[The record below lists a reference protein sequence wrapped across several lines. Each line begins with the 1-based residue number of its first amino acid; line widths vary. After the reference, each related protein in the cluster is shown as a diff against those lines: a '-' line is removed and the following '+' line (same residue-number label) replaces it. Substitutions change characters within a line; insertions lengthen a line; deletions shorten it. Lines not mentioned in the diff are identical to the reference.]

1 MSDATPKLSLP
12 YMVANQA
19 QKEVTYN
26 EALEIIDVIAS
37 STFISFRAEPPS
49 SPTVGDTYIVSAT
62 PSGEWSSYANY
73 VAYYYSN
80 SWLYLPPFEGMTM
93 MLTGGTKTEYVYD
106 AGAWKVYSSGGG
118 GGGGGT
124 VTTEIVTGNSII
136 SHTGGV
142 KSFEVHLPVRSG
154 DTQIPVMR
162 FKLNDVGFMLGNAN
176 YNASGYLRVNI
187 QAGDVF
193 TTSDFLISK
202 TGSMHRVDYQKFLY
216 GGSATVTDYY
226 AESRGSKVLPQN
238 VLSSPGYLGWT
249 NNAAVSSVGTHNHM
263 NGGLTWQGIPYSGMT
278 DYQLGSPYAHHH
290 TITELASDGAHYHTV
305 TVTAAYKISAE
316 GGVDGSVDKHAELG
330 TSSSPLFSPAFYTSG
345 GTIFGNYYSK
355 LETDYM
361 ELRLNSVDSSRAR
374 VARVSIEFMNCNNT
388 VWFYDAEKQTWPSAP
403 SPALLG
409 DSIMEQVDFN
419 GTVRSPGGAYGSTY
433 RFIASD
439 IIGAANYGIGGQ
451 RTDQINGR
459 VTTSGGTLY
468 IDGGANTN
476 SVFII
481 DGGINDCIRKAM
493 YDNSI
498 KFSGESYDS
507 SWTFS
512 PVANIS
518 SLVSKI
524 RSCGKKVIFTM
535 CPPINASLYTS
546 TVAAQAITDLGGNNP
561 STMPPA
567 LWTTIAA
574 LWNTTKT
581 ELDVFC
587 KENNVPVVD
596 WYTPIENQG
605 SYRSD
610 LSYDGIHLNARG
622 YSVLASLMYDA
633 LYSVVGN
640 GCSTIS
646 VDMKGARGEKGADG
660 AAGATGATGAQGIQG
675 VKGDQGDPLTI
686 GAVDVYANI
695 SNHDSEAAG
704 FVFLASDTSTAYVR
718 VGTSGWSSGVPF
730 VGEQEMDGGTAT
742 SVYTSDQSFDGG
754 GAIG

>member
-1 MSDATPKLSLP
+1 MSDTTPKLSLP

-37 STFISFRAEPPS
+37 STFVSFMAAPPA

-62 PSGEWSSYANY
+62 PSGDWASYANH

-80 SWLYLPPFEGMTM
+80 SWLYLPPFDGMTM

-106 AGAWKVYSSGGG
+106 AGQWKVYSNGSGGG
-118 GGGGGT
+118 GT
-124 VTTEIVTGNSII
+124 TTTEVITGNSVV
-136 SHTGGV
+136 SHAGSV

-162 FKLNDVGFMLGNAN
+162 FRLNDVGFMLGNAN

-193 TTSDFLISK
+193 TTSDFLVSK
-202 TGSMHRVDYQKFLY
+202 TGASHRVDYQKFLY
-216 GGSATVTDYY
+216 GGSASNIDYY
-226 AESRGSKVLPQN
+226 AESRGSKILPQN
-238 VLSSPGYLGWT
+238 VLSSPGFLAWE
-249 NNAAVSSVGTHNHM
+249 NNATVSSVAAHNHM
-263 NGGLTWQGIPYSGMT
+263 TGGLSWQGIPYSGMT

-290 TITELASDGAHYHTV
+290 TITELATDGGHTHTV
-305 TVTAAYKISAE
+305 TVDAAYKINSAS
-316 GGVDGSVDKHAELG
+316 GANSSVDSHAELG

-345 GTIFGNYYSK
+345 GSAFSSYYSK
-355 LETDYM
+355 QDTDYM
-361 ELRLNSVDSSRAR
+361 ELRLNSVDASRAR
-374 VARVSIEFMNCNNT
+374 VARVSVEFMSCNNT
-388 VWFYDAEKQTWPSAP
+388 VWFYDAEKQTWPAAP
-403 SPALLG
+403 SLAMLG
-409 DSIMEQVDFN
+409 DSLIEAVDFN
-419 GTVRSPGGAYGSTY
+419 GTVRSPGGAYGSLY
-433 RFIASD
+433 RFSASD
-439 IIGAANYGIGGQ
+439 IIGATNYGIGGQ

-459 VTTSGGTLY
+459 VTTTSGTMY

-476 SVFII
+476 ALFVI
-481 DGGINDCIRKAM
+481 DGGVNDCIRKVM
-493 YDNSI
+493 YDNHI
-498 KFSGESYDS
+498 KFTGEAYDS

-524 RSCGKKVIFTM
+524 RSTGKKVVFLM

-546 TVAAQAITDLGGNNP
+546 TIPAQATTDLDGNNP
-561 STMPPA
+561 STLPPA

-574 LWNTTKT
+574 LWNDTKT
-581 ELDVFC
+581 DLDVFC

-605 SYRSD
+605 NYRTD
-610 LSYDGIHLNARG
+610 LSYDGIHLNYKG
-622 YSVLASLMYDA
+622 YSVLSSLMYDV
-633 LYSVVGN
+633 LYSVIGN

-646 VDMKGARGEKGADG
+646 VDMKGARGEKGTPGAD
-660 AAGATGATGAQGIQG
+660 GATGADGPQGIQG
-675 VKGDQGDPLTI
+675 VKGDQGDPMVI
-686 GAVDVYANI
+686 GAVDLLANR
-695 SNHDSEAAG
+695 SNHDSEEAG

-718 VGTSGWSSGVPF
+718 IGTSGWSSGVPF
-730 VGEQEMDGGTAT
+730 VGEQEMDGGGAA
-742 SVYTSDQSFDGG
+742 SIYTSDQSFDGG